1 MASTFVQRAA
11 RNRIAGA
18 SRAIVAMLA
27 GMLFSAQATAQGK
40 PTPITDA
47 TPALESGWASVQPPR
62 GSQWY
67 LLDRSGP
74 NAVFGKY
81 LGSPRHTMMA
91 TVVLRT
97 LPGCCA
103 GADELLAM
111 TRKYMTEDRANARY
125 RFVSQDAEVVE
136 WNGMA
141 CVASRIVAEDR
152 GVPFAPGEAFNF
164 FQRGL
169 TCLGPAPPGAILDV
183 TYSERGGPPE
193 GTPALVEEGERFL
206 KGVGIR

>member
-1 MASTFVQRAA
+1 MPRH
-11 RNRIAGA
+11 RPWLRL
-18 SRAIVAMLA
+18 SRRWV
-27 GMLFSAQATAQGK
+27 ATAVVLGAVLAAAPVGAQQK
-40 PTPITDA
+40 PVPITDA
-47 TPALESGWASVQPPR
+47 TPALESGWARVQPPR

-103 GADELLAM
+103 GADELLAT
-111 TRKYMTEDRANARY
+111 TRKHMAEDRANARY

-169 TCLGPAPPGAILDV
+169 TCLSPAPPGAIVDV

-193 GTPALVEEGERFL
+193 GTPALVEEGEAFL
-206 KGVGIR
+206 KGITRK

>member
-1 MASTFVQRAA
+1 MPRHRPWLRLSRRWVAPAVVLGAVLAA
-11 RNRIAGA
+11 APVGA
-18 SRAIVAMLA
+18 
-27 GMLFSAQATAQGK
+27 QQK
-40 PTPITDA
+40 PVPITDA

-103 GADELLAM
+103 SADELLAM

>member
-1 MASTFVQRAA
+1 MPRHRPWLRLSRRWVAPAVVLGAVLAA
-11 RNRIAGA
+11 AP
-18 SRAIVAMLA
+18 VA
-27 GMLFSAQATAQGK
+27 AQPK
-40 PTPITDA
+40 PVPVTDA

-97 LPGCCA
+97 LQGCCA
-103 GADELLAM
+103 SADELLAM

-169 TCLGPAPPGAILDV
+169 TCLGPAPSGAILDV
-183 TYSERGGPPE
+183 TYSERGGLPE
-193 GTPALVEEGERFL
+193 GTPALVEEGEMFL
-206 KGVGIR
+206 KGVRIK